1 MISTD
6 DLPSLIGAPVLGFDE
21 KKIGTVGQVYVDSIS
36 GSPTPTHAT
45 TAGSK
50 SQTTVDVPQPLVAWV
65 CLDNL
70 EMGPFIRH
78 PCVAA

>member
-21 KKIGTVGQVYVDSIS
+21 KKIGTVGQVYVDSTS
-36 GSPTPTHAT
+36 GSPTPAPAT

-50 SQTTVDVPQPLVAWV
+50 
-65 CLDNL
+65 
-70 EMGPFIRH
+70 
-78 PCVAA
+78 